1 MRKDEMRSVKQ
12 REINKYSEEIAG
24 GRQLLQSEWDSAY
37 LFLNIQLCVKSNYEE
52 EKGNEKGR
60 HQLQIKEIKLK
71 GNNMEVN

>member
-1 MRKDEMRSVKQ
+1 MRGVKQ

-24 GRQLLQSEWDSAY
+24 GRQLLQSERDSAY
-37 LFLNIQLCVKSNYEE
+37 LVLNMQLCVRSNYEE

-60 HQLQIKEIKLK
+60 HQLHIKEIKLK